1 LEIRYKVNIDQ
12 TTSVRVFAPASVAN
26 VAVGYDILGFA
37 LNGPGDEIVAGFSDR
52 RGLEIRQIT
61 GDSGKLPYTPERNTA
76 GFAALKLL
84 EYLDYTDRGIFLEI
98 HKKMP
103 FGSGLGSSA
112 ASAAGAVMA
121 VNELLGCPLDKPALL
136 PFAVLGEQIADGA
149 YHADNVAPSLLGGI
163 VLVRNN
169 ATLDVHALPVP
180 EKLYAAVVYPE
191 VEILT
196 REARSILS
204 REVSLEKLVEQS
216 GNLAGFIVGLYQ
228 SDYALIGRSLQ
239 DTVIE
244 PQRAR
249 LIPCF
254 YAVKSAALEKGAL
267 GCSISGAG
275 PSIFALCD
283 DPVTAKTIGMAMG
296 KVFEAEQIRHHLFLS
311 GINLAGAKRIDTSS
325 STLI

>member
-1 LEIRYKVNIDQ
+1 MVIHYKVGTDQ
-12 TTSVRVFAPASVAN
+12 PISNVRVFAPASVAN

-37 LNGPGDEIVAGFSDR
+37 LDGPGDEIVAGFSESP
-52 RGLEIRQIT
+52 GLEIRQIS
-61 GDSGKLPYTPERNTA
+61 GDGGKLPYVPERNTA

-84 EYLDYTDRGIFLEI
+84 EYLDYPRTDSGIFLEI

-121 VNELLGCPLDKPALL
+121 VNELLGRPLSKMELL

-149 YHADNVAPSLLGGI
+149 YHADNVGPSLLGGI

-169 ATLDVHALPVP
+169 ATLDVHSLPVP

-204 REVSLEKLVEQS
+204 KDVLLEQLIEQS
-216 GNLAGFIVGLYQ
+216 GNLAGFIVGLYH
-228 SDYALIGRSLQ
+228 SNYPLIGRSLQ
-239 DTVIE
+239 DVVIE

-249 LIPCF
+249 LIPNF
-254 YAVKSAALEKGAL
+254 YAVKSAALETGAL

-283 DPVTAKTIGMAMG
+283 DPVTAKNVGVAMG
-296 KVFEAEQIRHHLFLS
+296 KVFEFKQIRHQLFIS
-311 GINLAGAKRIDTSS
+311 GINLAGATRI
-325 STLI
+325 

>member
-1 LEIRYKVNIDQ
+1 MMDQ
-12 TTSVRVFAPASVAN
+12 KAAVRVFAPASVAN

-37 LNGPGDEIVAGFSDR
+37 LNGPGDEIVAGFSEAP
-52 RGLEIRQIT
+52 GLEIVRIT
-61 GDSGKLPYTPERNTA
+61 GDEGKLPYLPEKNTA
-76 GFAALKLL
+76 GLAALKLL
-84 EYLDYTDRGIFLEI
+84 EYLNYKDRGIYLEI

-121 VNELLGCPLDKPALL
+121 VNELLGSPLTKRALL
-136 PFAVLGEQIADGA
+136 PFAVLGEQVADGA

-163 VLVRNN
+163 ILIRSN

-180 EKLYAAVVYPE
+180 ENLYAAVVYPQ

-204 REVSLEKLVEQS
+204 PEVPLEKLIEQS
-216 GNLAGFIVGLYQ
+216 GNLAGFLIGLYQ
-228 SDYALIGRSLQ
+228 ADYALISRSLN
-239 DTVIE
+239 DVVIE

-249 LIPCF
+249 LIPHF
-254 YAVKSAALEKGAL
+254 QEVKKAALNTGAL

-283 DPVTAKTIGMAMG
+283 DPSIAQKAGDEMAE
-296 KVFEAEQIRHHLFLS
+296 VFKRHNIQQQVFIS
-311 GINLAGAKRIDTSS
+311 KINLDGAIR
-325 STLI
+325 L

>member
-1 LEIRYKVNIDQ
+1 MMDQ
-12 TTSVRVFAPASVAN
+12 KAAVRVFAPASVAN
-26 VAVGYDILGFA
+26 IAVGYDILGFA
-37 LNGPGDEIVAGFSDR
+37 LNGPGDEIVAGFSEAP
-52 RGLEIRQIT
+52 GLEIVRIT
-61 GDSGKLPYTPERNTA
+61 GDEGKLPYLPEKNTA
-76 GFAALKLL
+76 GLAALKLL
-84 EYLDYTDRGIFLEI
+84 EYLNYKDRGIYLEI

-121 VNELLGCPLDKPALL
+121 VNELLGSPLTKRALL
-136 PFAVLGEQIADGA
+136 PFAVLGEQVADGA

-163 VLVRNN
+163 ILIRSN

-180 EKLYAAVVYPE
+180 ENLYAAVVYPQ

-204 REVSLEKLVEQS
+204 PEVPLEKLIEQS
-216 GNLAGFIVGLYQ
+216 GNLAGFLIGLYQ
-228 SDYALIGRSLQ
+228 ADYALISRSLN
-239 DTVIE
+239 DVVIE

-249 LIPCF
+249 LIPHF
-254 YAVKSAALEKGAL
+254 QEVKKAALNTGAL

-283 DPVTAKTIGMAMG
+283 DPSIAQKAGDEMAE
-296 KVFEAEQIRHHLFLS
+296 VFKRHNIQQQVFIS
-311 GINLAGAKRIDTSS
+311 KINLDGAIR
-325 STLI
+325 L